1 MLFFSKVK
9 ITNSAGYSKKNKI
22 EIDIYR
28 DTGVRR
34 GDKSLEFRS
43 VFFFFSGCRRQERK
57 DMQQEEEEEKP
68 LARRGLARPCRQ
80 LLRAAY
86 VQEHST
92 HSSVRF

>member
-1 MLFFSKVK
+1 MTRAWNF
-9 ITNSAGYSKKNKI
+9 
-22 EIDIYR
+22 
-28 DTGVRR
+28 VR
-34 GDKSLEFRS
+34 
-43 VFFFFSGCRRQERK
+43 FFFSGCRRQERK
-57 DMQQEEEEEKP
+57 DMQQEEEEEEKP